1 MAAGLHQRVHRQR
14 PVASITAQVLL
25 IMLRQME
32 SKGRYETAKRDVATD
47 LRGALTA
54 PKPRDC
60 MDPKPA
66 PLQKPAVV

>member
-1 MAAGLHQRVHRQR
+1 
-14 PVASITAQVLL
+14 
-25 IMLRQME
+25 MLRQME